1 MSLKNIPT
9 NWCVTTIGDIN
20 DYKSL
25 TFNPKSYQEDS
36 FELYSVPSFASGS
49 PEILLGKDIASNK
62 QYIQFKDIL
71 LCKINPR
78 INRVWCVKE
87 KKEHPQIGSSEWI
100 VIRQP
105 LIHEGFL
112 AYFLQT
118 QDFRDLLCSDV
129 SGVGGSLTRAQ
140 PKRVATYNVPIAPLP
155 EQKIIAEKLDTLL
168 AQVDS
173 TKARL
178 EQIPQILKRFRQAV
192 LRTAMSGNLT
202 GEWRLSNHS
211 IILAEEIEETK
222 NRLIEKKLVK
232 KDLTYASLD
241 KRYPLP
247 PSWLYIKLQSVS
259 TKITDGEHKTP
270 KRETTGK
277 FLLSARNIQDG
288 YIKLA
293 DVDYVGD
300 AEFQKL
306 RNRCD
311 PDYGDI
317 LISCSGSIGRVCL
330 VDENSKYVMVRSVAL
345 VKLIQDF
352 VINKYM
358 MFLLQSP
365 LLQKEIEENSK
376 STAQSN
382 LFLGPIKNLGIPLPP
397 VSEQAEIVRRVEQL
411 LAYADAIEKQVNNAL
426 ARVNNLTQSIL
437 AKAFRGELTAQWRAE
452 NPDLISGENS
462 AAALLEKIKA
472 ERAASG
478 GKKASRKKP

>member
-173 TKARL
+173 TKVRL

-192 LRTAMSGNLT
+192 LGAAVSGNLT
-202 GEWRLSNHS
+202 EAWRRKNNFNFDNWENLTLGHIVKKIEAGKNLKCIEIPPDNHQYGIIKISAVTWGEYDEEESKTLPDNSLFIESRRISVGDFLISRANTLELLGNPVIVKQVTKNLMLSDKVLRLVMEDYDKPWINIFLRSFYGRR
-211 IILAEEIEETK
+211 EIEF
-222 NRLIEKKLVK
+222 R
-232 KDLTYASLD
+232 
-241 KRYPLP
+241 
-247 PSWLYIKLQSVS
+247 S
-259 TKITDGEHKTP
+259 TGNQ
-270 KRETTGK
+270 
-277 FLLSARNIQDG
+277 LSMRNIG
-288 YIKLA
+288 
-293 DVDYVGD
+293 
-300 AEFQKL
+300 QK
-306 RNRCD
+306 
-311 PDYGDI
+311 
-317 LISCSGSIGRVCL
+317 
-330 VDENSKYVMVRSVAL
+330 AL
-345 VKLIQDF
+345 L
-352 VINKYM
+352 
-358 MFLLQSP
+358 
-365 LLQKEIEENSK
+365 EI
-376 STAQSN
+376 
-382 LFLGPIKNLGIPLPP
+382 PIPKPP
-397 VSEQAEIVRRVEQL
+397 IEEQAEIVRRVEQL
-411 LAYADAIEKQVNNAL
+411 FAYADAIEKQVNNAL

-478 GKKASRKKP
+478 GKKASRKKS

>member
-87 KKEHPQIGSSEWI
+87 KKENPQIGSSEWI

-192 LRTAMSGNLT
+192 LASAVDETQFKDSEFNKFKLSEISNFQSGFAFK
-202 GEWRLSNHS
+202 S
-211 IILAEEIEETK
+211 
-222 NRLIEKKLVK
+222 
-232 KDLTYASLD
+232 
-241 KRYPLP
+241 
-247 PSWLYIKLQSVS
+247 SWF
-259 TKITDGEHKTP
+259 T
-270 KRETTGK
+270 
-277 FLLSARNIQDG
+277 NIGSCQ
-288 YIKLA
+288 IVKLA
-293 DVDYVGD
+293 NIRDGHLFLENAPSYIDEMRSV
-300 AEFQKL
+300 EF
-306 RNRCD
+306 NRFAPNID
-311 PDYGDI
+311 DI
-317 LISCSGSIGRVCL
+317 LISMTGTRYKKDYGFCCIIKDKKKILINQRVGRVMPL
-330 VDENSKYVMVRSVAL
+330 KEFIVPEYLLIFMRSELFREQFFKGETGGVNQGNVGAKHIESIIINTPTLSK
-345 VKLIQDF
+345 QH
-352 VINKYM
+352 
-358 MFLLQSP
+358 
-365 LLQKEIEENSK
+365 
-376 STAQSN
+376 
-382 LFLGPIKNLGIPLPP
+382 
-397 VSEQAEIVRRVEQL
+397 EIVRRVEQL
-411 LAYADAIEKQVNNAL
+411 FAYADTIEKQVNNAL

-478 GKKASRKKP
+478 GKKASRKKS